1 MKSNVYMIR
10 YLLIFILIL
19 TQGWNGSAKP
29 VEKDGNKD
37 GFEFNTNRRS
47 ISIPARISNN
57 LVVIPVQIN
66 DSPPLNFILDTGV
79 NTTILVE
86 PMIAQVFEFP
96 IEDVVYVLGLGNEG
110 IVEAGMARGLTFSM
124 RGITGNNMNL
134 IVIPEGIL
142 SFSEFFG
149 FPVHG
154 IIGNDLFRQ
163 FPIRINYRTNTVRIY
178 REPTYP
184 VRRNSQV
191 IPLEIDNNKPYVWV
205 HIEGDEK
212 DKTDSLRLLVD
223 MGATSPVF
231 LNHSYKYLTETRISS
246 FLGKGISGELE
257 GEMGRLE
264 NLAIGDFSIEKPL
277 VAYPQSDFLMDASF
291 SFEWEGILGA
301 GILSRFH
308 IILDYAS
315 QKLIL
320 RKNRSFGR
328 DFHSNLSGMDII
340 AEGLRFND
348 YVVSHVRKNSIAYEV
363 GILPGDRVISINR
376 LSASQMKIDDI
387 MGILNQAPGTLVQ
400 LQIARDERILRK
412 TIRLREDI

>member
-264 NLAIGDFSIEKPL
+264 NLTIGDFSIDKPL
-277 VAYPQSDFLMDASF
+277 VAYPQSDFLTDASF

-400 LQIARDERILRK
+400 LQIARDERILQK

>member
-264 NLAIGDFSIEKPL
+264 NLTIGDFSIDKPL
-277 VAYPQSDFLMDASF
+277 VAYPQSDFLTDASF